1 MIGTLC
7 SMVVAHLGKSY
18 FIAQMLIYKLLT
30 KSPMNLLVVRETANT
45 NRDSTFALFKDVIHK
60 WNLEKVFKITDLR
73 IKCINGNEIIFR
85 GLDDAEKIK
94 SVTFETGELTHIW
107 IEEATETSEAD
118 VNQLKVRLR
127 GGTSKKQMILSFN
140 PINVNH
146 WIKKHF
152 IDSGIAT
159 VVHTTYKDNQFLTEE
174 DRQVLESFKDTDP
187 YYYQVYCLGQW
198 GVIGKT
204 FFNAENISNRLVD
217 TPKPIKTGQFLY
229 DYDGKYI
236 KNMQFVEDVDG
247 CIKIYELPKKRIPL
261 CTSRRYSRR
270 RFRLFYRAGAK

>member
-1 MIGTLC
+1 
-7 SMVVAHLGKSY
+7 
-18 FIAQMLIYKLLT
+18 
-30 KSPMNLLVVRETANT
+30 MNLLVVRETANT

-60 WNLEKVFKITDLR
+60 WNLEKVFKVTDLR
-73 IKCINGNEIIFR
+73 IKCVNGNEIIFR

-94 SVTFETGELTHIW
+94 LVTFETGELTHIW

-118 VNQLKVRLR
+118 INQLKVRLR
-127 GGTSKKQMILSFN
+127 GGSSKKQMILSFN
-140 PINVNH
+140 PVNVNH
-146 WIKKHF
+146 WIKRHF

-159 VVHTTYKDNQFLTEE
+159 VVHTTYKDNEFLTDE
-174 DRQVLESFKDTDP
+174 DRAVLESFKDTDQ

-247 CIKIYELPKKRIPL
+247 CINIYELPKKRISL
-261 CTSRRYSRR
+261 CFSRRYSRR
-270 RFRLFYRAGAK
+270 RF